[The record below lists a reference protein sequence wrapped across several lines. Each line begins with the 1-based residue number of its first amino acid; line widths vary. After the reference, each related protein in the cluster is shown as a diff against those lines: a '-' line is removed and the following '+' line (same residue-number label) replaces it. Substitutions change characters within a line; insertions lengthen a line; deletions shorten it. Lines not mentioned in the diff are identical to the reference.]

1 MLNFLEE
8 AFLNLLI
15 AVSILV
21 MIGGLVE
28 LLCRY
33 VPDKWADWLIDHI
46 FLGKR

>member
-1 MLNFLEE
+1 MFEFLEE
-8 AFLNLLI
+8 AFLDLLI

-33 VPDKWADWLIDHI
+33 VPDKWEDWLIDHI